1 VQGSNSATRAEIKSA
16 LPYSEVIHW
25 GWPQHGIE
33 AQPWL
38 SVAAQQTE
46 PQWVGY
52 FEELIDDVTT
62 TMAAS
67 T

>member
-1 VQGSNSATRAEIKSA
+1 M
-16 LPYSEVIHW
+16 
-25 GWPQHGIE
+25 E

-38 SVAAQQTE
+38 SVAAQQAE

-52 FEELIDDVTT
+52 FEELIDSVTT
-62 TMAAS
+62 MMAAS